1 MAQVVVYSSNM
12 CGACEMVKGFLDLRQ
27 IEFTEKNVSTDLN
40 GRSELISLGY
50 DSTPLTIIGNRQI
63 SGFDTKLIDDALAEL
78 ENA

>member
-50 DSTPLTIIGNRQI
+50 DSTPLTIIGIRQI